1 MDKFKENGLGNVSK
15 LQTLYDDYIKMV
27 TTNISLKEMLG
38 MVKYAYK
45 LKHIFSF

>member
-1 MDKFKENGLGNVSK
+1 MDKLKENGMGNINK
-15 LQTLYDDYIKMV
+15 LKKLYADYTKMV

-38 MVKYAYK
+38 MAQYAYK

>member
-1 MDKFKENGLGNVSK
+1 MNKLMENGLGNITK
-15 LQTLYDDYIKMV
+15 LKKLYEDYTKIV

-38 MVKYAYK
+38 LAKYAYK